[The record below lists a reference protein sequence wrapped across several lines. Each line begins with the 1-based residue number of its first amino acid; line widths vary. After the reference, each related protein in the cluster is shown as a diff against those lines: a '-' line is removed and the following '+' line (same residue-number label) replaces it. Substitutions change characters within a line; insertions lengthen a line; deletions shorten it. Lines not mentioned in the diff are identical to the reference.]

1 MHKLTKK
8 ILGRRQDKDKDNDND
23 FSVDY
28 HRAFRT
34 VSTLLSEIQ
43 NRPLE
48 IDDAKISAQDVHYE
62 LKVLNALATIMVTDS
77 DVVAVAANYKGK
89 ESTANLIVMC
99 NCLANIMPKSNTS
112 YETLG
117 RGFLSE
123 FLVSFNPRSSR
134 STRITPPN
142 GEPQI
147 METIRPTELRSDD
160 PVELTKYLAEF
171 Q

>member
-1 MHKLTKK
+1 MHKLTT
-8 ILGRRQDKDKDNDND
+8 ILGRRQDKDKDKD
-23 FSVDY
+23 FSLDY

-43 NRPLE
+43 SRPLE
-48 IDDAKISAQDVHYE
+48 IDDVKISTQDVHYE
-62 LKVLNALATIMVTDS
+62 LKVLNALATIMVTDN
-77 DVVAVAANYKGK
+77 DVVAVAANYRGM

-99 NCLANIMPKSNTS
+99 NCLANIMPKSNAS
-112 YETLG
+112 HETLG
-117 RGFLSE
+117 RKTGFLPE
-123 FLVSFNPRSSR
+123 FLVSFNPRSNKA
-134 STRITPPN
+134 TRFTPPN

-160 PVELTKYLAEF
+160 AVELTKYLAEP